1 MQLYYFV
8 GKDITELD
16 SRYKSKFDFV
26 SIYAEKKKQSLNE
39 TYNVFPQEIKFMD
52 KQLSLISTRCLERNT
67 LNFVL
72 VSDEKL

>member
-8 GKDITELD
+8 GKDITKLD

-39 TYNVFPQEIKFMD
+39 TQDIFPEVRQLMD
-52 KQLSLISTRCLERNT
+52 QQLSLISTMVLERNT
-67 LNFVL
+67 LKFV
-72 VSDEKL
+72 VVIDEKV